1 MGIEIKNLK
10 TNDEGKFIEKLED
23 LLEKAKAGRVA
34 KCSIRAAILEESEA
48 KSKDRKKSEIE
59 EMMEMVK
66 SFCEIN
72 EDGDDEDDEEEC
84 DSEECELEDTPEET
98 FDDLRKAIGCM
109 AYYGIPL
116 PPALVTKYNDAYWEK
131 DKDADGEDS

>member
-1 MGIEIKNLK
+1 MEIKNLQ

-34 KCSIRAAILEESEA
+34 KCQIRAAIIGEDDHKATGFDEVMKMM
-48 KSKDRKKSEIE
+48 KS
-59 EMMEMVK
+59 M
-66 SFCEIN
+66 F
-72 EDGDDEDDEEEC
+72 GDDDSDDDDDEKEC
-84 DSEECELEDTPEET
+84 DCEECELEDTPEET

-116 PPALVTKYNDAYWEK
+116 PKALVAKYNNAYREK
-131 DKDADGEDS
+131 ETDADGEDS

>member
-1 MGIEIKNLK
+1 MEIKNLR

-34 KCSIRAAILEESEA
+34 KCSIRAAILEEPEA

-66 SFCEIN
+66 SFCGIN
-72 EDGDDEDDEEEC
+72 DDDDDEDDEEEEC
-84 DSEECELEDTPEET
+84 DDEECELEDTPEET
-98 FDDLRKAIGCM
+98 FDDLRMAIGCM

-116 PPALVTKYNDAYWEK
+116 PKALVAKYNNAYWEK
-131 DKDADGEDS
+131 NEDADGEDS

>member
-1 MGIEIKNLK
+1 MGIEIKECK

-23 LLEKAKAGRVA
+23 LLEKAKAGRVV
-34 KCSIRAAILEESEA
+34 KCQIRAAILEESEV
-48 KSKDRKKSEIE
+48 KSKDRKKSELE

-72 EDGDDEDDEEEC
+72 DDDEDDDDEEC
-84 DSEECELEDTPEET
+84 DCEECELEDTPEET

-116 PPALVTKYNDAYWEK
+116 PKALVAKYNNAYLEK
-131 DKDADGEDS
+131 NEDADGEDS